1 MDDEEEEGYFSDL
14 LPCQRGVLGAAY
26 SRPTLGTVKHWDCS
40 ILLVQ
45 ERSLFVA
52 NGTCSVQKAIM
63 KEKIEDCVSPSKG
76 VIADVEA
83 KHKFNKQI
91 PRMKS

>member
-1 MDDEEEEGYFSDL
+1 MNDEEEQGYFSDL

-26 SRPTLGTVKHWDCS
+26 SHFTLGTVEPWDCS
-40 ILLVQ
+40 IRLVQ

-52 NGTCSVQKAIM
+52 NGTRSVQKATM
-63 KEKIEDCVSPSKG
+63 KEKIKDRVSPSKG

-83 KHKFNKQI
+83 KHKFKKQI